1 MVKSKSSALAASQGE
16 LSYALVGLLRR
27 TWYKITT
34 GMTDTKPIRIR
45 AV

>member
-27 TWYKITT
+27 TWYRIT
-34 GMTDTKPIRIR
+34 GMTDTKPVRIR